1 MQQSRLFLALPE
13 YISTPD
19 GMEIDQEGNLILSC
33 PNFAQPETSG
43 CVVKIGKDKKVTK
56 WFDTPVHPK
65 TGKAR
70 QKCTSLKGLAGR
82 ALHVEI
88 WA

>member
-43 CVVKIGKDKKVTK
+43 CVVKIGKDKK
-56 WFDTPVHPK
+56 
-65 TGKAR
+65 
-70 QKCTSLKGLAGR
+70 
-82 ALHVEI
+82 
-88 WA
+88 